1 MESAVLEAYEQLVS
15 AFREGRDKFGSFAAE
30 ATIVDGG
37 RWFGSLAE
45 YRAAW
50 DAGVEKGRPP
60 PGARLHRDEGHEP
73 ADAR

>member
-1 MESAVLEAYEQLVS
+1 MENEVLEAYVRLVS
-15 AFREGRDKFGSFAAE
+15 AFREGRVKFGSFADE

-50 DAGVEKGRPP
+50 DAWTEKWATFRSLTPSRRGS
-60 PGARLHRDEGHEP
+60 
-73 ADAR
+73 